1 MGKEKLALVWMPA
14 SGGWD
19 GRRRV
24 DFYPKS
30 DPTSDDQWAR
40 AFTDRGRGLHVK
52 TAQAALTVLLKL
64 VISGLISAILIALN
78 TVNLQFQGQFPPISL
93 RPVLR
98 TVMLCYAYSVVTTQ
112 LSSPI

>member
-64 VISGLISAILIALN
+64 VISGLDQCHLDC
-78 TVNLQFQGQFPPISL
+78 FK
-93 RPVLR
+93 
-98 TVMLCYAYSVVTTQ
+98 YS
-112 LSSPI
+112 